1 MTKTRNQGKYGI
13 GVHIFPPAARQLCQ
27 RHPTNIV
34 VLQLDKYR
42 KNRLKLETTG
52 TPRKQIRRSPRCTI
66 VGCVQSKGVQLR
78 NSSIDFRCCDTKEH
92 FTASTP
98 GTFHMRASQG
108 SRRRVRRWWNNLGPQ
123 ADRKTLRAPAGEA
136 DQGKRKKVV
145 LSSLEST

>member
-1 MTKTRNQGKYGI
+1 MTKTRKQGKYGI
-13 GVHIFPPAARQLCQ
+13 GVHIFPPAAQQLCQ

-66 VGCVQSKGVQLR
+66 VGCVQSKGIQLR
-78 NSSIDFRCCDTKEH
+78 NSSNDSQCCDIKGH

-108 SRRRVRRWWNNLGPQ
+108 SRRRVRRWWKNLGAQ
-123 ADRKTLRAPAGEA
+123 VDRKTLRAPAGEA
-136 DQGKRKKVV
+136 DLGKPAKIVF
-145 LSSLEST
+145 SSLGST

>member
-1 MTKTRNQGKYGI
+1 MINLTKEKTAMTKTKIQGKYGT
-13 GVHIFPPAARQLCQ
+13 GVHFFTRATQQLRP

-34 VLQLDKYR
+34 LLQLDKYR

-66 VGCVQSKGVQLR
+66 VGCVQSKGIQLR
-78 NSSIDFRCCDTKEH
+78 NSSNDSRCCVIKEH

-108 SRRRVRRWWNNLGPQ
+108 SRRRVRRWWNNLGI
-123 ADRKTLRAPAGEA
+123 
-136 DQGKRKKVV
+136 
-145 LSSLEST
+145 